1 MQRLL
6 KNLEYAAAL
15 PLAAQVYCQPGQV
28 TSKTLV
34 QNNAVSVTLLAF
46 DKGEE
51 INAHTSAGDALVLTL
66 EGQGQVTIR
75 QQPVSLKPGDSIIMP
90 AGQPHSIRAVERLK
104 ILLVVVFP
112 PEAHQ
117 ACHVGTLRV

>member
-51 INAHTSAGDALVLTL
+51 INAHTSAGDALVGRILFS
-66 EGQGQVTIR
+66 R
-75 QQPVSLKPGDSIIMP
+75 Q
-90 AGQPHSIRAVERLK
+90 
-104 ILLVVVFP
+104 ILSKH
-112 PEAHQ
+112 AHGEFHEDVQ
-117 ACHVGTLRV
+117 EI